1 MKQSVVKPYNKA
13 NESKKQE
20 VTEMFDNIAGRYDLL
35 NHLLTLNI
43 DKLWRRKALNILAK
57 SKPATILDIA
67 TGTGDLAIAALRLKP
82 KSIIGL
88 DIAPNMIELARIK
101 VAKKNA
107 ERIISLEVGDSEAL
121 RFNDDSFDAVTVGFG
136 VRNFGDLE
144 VGLSEMLRVTK
155 PGGTVMILEFS
166 KTRVFGVKQGFA
178 LYSRYFI
185 PFIGRTIS
193 KDPKAY
199 SYLPE
204 SIEAFPEGKTFLDI
218 LTKLGYKDVKSR
230 LAPGGLV
237 TIYTGSK

>member
-1 MKQSVVKPYNKA
+1 MKQTVVKPYNKG
-13 NESKKQE
+13 NQSKKQE
-20 VTEMFDNIAGRYDLL
+20 VTTMFDAIAGRYDLL

-43 DKLWRRKALNILAK
+43 DKLWRRKALNMLA
-57 SKPATILDIA
+57 SRKPATILDIA

-82 KSIIGL
+82 KSIVGL
-88 DIAPNMIELARIK
+88 DISPNMIQLAK
-101 VAKKNA
+101 VKVHKKHA
-107 ERIISLEVGDSEAL
+107 DDIISLEVGDSEAL
-121 RFNDDSFDAVTVGFG
+121 RFADNSFDAVTVGFG

-166 KTRVFGVKQGFA
+166 KTRVFWVKQGFA
-178 LYSRYFI
+178 LYSRYVI
-185 PFIGRTIS
+185 PFIGKTIS
-193 KDPKAY
+193 KDSNAY

-204 SIEAFPEGKTFLDI
+204 SIQAFPEGKNFLNI
-218 LTKLGYKDVKSR
+218 LTKLGYKDAAAR